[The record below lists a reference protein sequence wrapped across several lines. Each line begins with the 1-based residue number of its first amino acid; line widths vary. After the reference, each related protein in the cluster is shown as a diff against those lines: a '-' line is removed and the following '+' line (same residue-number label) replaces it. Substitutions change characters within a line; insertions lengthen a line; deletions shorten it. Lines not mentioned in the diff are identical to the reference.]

1 MKGEIKMSLQEKLTN
16 AKLADDLFRDLSP
29 KEKKFEYLMAKISS
43 KILEERLSR
52 NMSQKEFAK
61 FMGVSQGLVSR
72 WENGNENFT
81 YEKTIEIF
89 EKLNIDFD
97 ISFIPRSEYYVIPT
111 GIWAKSVKGYAFQP
125 GLLGAG

>member
-29 KEKKFEYLMAKISS
+29 KEKKFEDLMAKISS

-81 YEKTIEIF
+81 
-89 EKLNIDFD
+89 
-97 ISFIPRSEYYVIPT
+97 
-111 GIWAKSVKGYAFQP
+111 
-125 GLLGAG
+125 